1 MRGAFQAAGCDS
13 WDYSGG
19 MKRFLRVGIV
29 LLLSACDW
37 GPFGTDDSG
46 EDNRFLIDLR
56 NISLSSVTIRIA
68 GEPEGF
74 LVQGISVATIRR
86 SAEPGQEMVFE
97 ALLDET
103 QLVHAISCRYDPPS
117 EVSSRRRVS
126 WNGAELQC
134 LGW

>member
-1 MRGAFQAAGCDS
+1 MTETTILVTMRPL
-13 WDYSGG
+13 
-19 MKRFLRVGIV
+19 LRVCIV
-29 LLLSACDW
+29 ILLASCDW

-56 NISLSSVTIRIA
+56 NISLSPVTIRIA
-68 GEPEGF
+68 GEPAGF

-86 SAEPGQEMVFE
+86 SAEPGQEIVFE
-97 ALLDET
+97 ALLNET
-103 QLVHAISCRYDPPS
+103 LVVHAISCRYDPPS
-117 EVSSRRRVS
+117 DVSSRRRVS